1 MQVGPTGCVVGIDH
15 MKELVD
21 MSQKN
26 IEKDAPHL
34 LKKEVI
40 KLVGELWVFVINAV
54 LSQFQGCNAVL
65 CGSGCGREC
74 IRCRVLEAVF
84 LLLQL

>member
-1 MQVGPTGCVVGIDH
+1 MLAEEDSVPPLCLVQVGPTGCVVGIDH

-40 KLVGELWVFVINAV
+40 KLVGELWCLYQRSVVSV
-54 LSQFQGCNAVL
+54 T
-65 CGSGCGREC
+65 
-74 IRCRVLEAVF
+74 RV
-84 LLLQL
+84 